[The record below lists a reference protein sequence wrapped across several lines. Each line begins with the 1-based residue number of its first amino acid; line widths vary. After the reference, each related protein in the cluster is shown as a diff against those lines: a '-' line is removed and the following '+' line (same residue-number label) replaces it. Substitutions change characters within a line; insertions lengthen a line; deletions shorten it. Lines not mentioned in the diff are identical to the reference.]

1 VAVGASLPRRAVGA
15 GTSGRTNLAAAWR
28 HVDIS
33 LVLTS
38 LAVAGLGLV
47 MIYSATRTRLAAQ
60 GINPHYYVE
69 RQAIFV
75 AIGVL
80 AMLLCAAVDYR
91 VLLAFSPVVYV
102 GTVLSLLA
110 VLSPVGSRSKGAQA
124 WFQLGS
130 YQFEPS
136 EVAKVALIICLAA
149 YCASHRGELNGRRL
163 LVVLGLGAVPFALVY
178 VQPNL
183 GTSLILLAL
192 LLSMLLIG
200 GARPRHLL
208 GLTVL
213 GVLGIVMVLQL
224 GVLKQYQVQRL
235 TAFLDTKSNTQGS
248 TYNLHQSQIAIAN
261 GATFGR
267 GLFRGTQTNLAYV
280 PEQHTDFIFTAVG
293 EQLGFVGSATLLALF
308 GLMVWRTW
316 RIATLAKDLAGTLLC
331 VGVLAILVF
340 QIFVNVGMTMGIM
353 PITGIPLPF
362 MSYGGTATVAA
373 FAAIGLV
380 LNVHMR
386 RFA

>member
-1 VAVGASLPRRAVGA
+1 MAVTASLPRRAAGA
-15 GTSGRTNLAAAWR
+15 GTSGRSNLAAAWR

-33 LVLTS
+33 LALTS
-38 LAVAGLGLV
+38 LVISGLGLV
-47 MIYSATRTRLAAQ
+47 MVYSATRTRLAAQ

-69 RQAIFV
+69 RQAVFV
-75 AIGVL
+75 VIGLL
-80 AMLLCAAVDYR
+80 AMMLCAAVDYR
-91 VLLAFSPVVYV
+91 VILAFSPIVYA

-136 EVAKVALIICLAA
+136 EIAKVALIICLAA
-149 YCASHRGELNGRRL
+149 YCASHRGELDGRRL
-163 LVVLGLGAVPFALVY
+163 LVVLGLGAVPFALIY

-192 LLSMLLIG
+192 LLCMLLVG

-208 GLTVL
+208 GLTLL
-213 GVLGIVMVLQL
+213 GVLGIVLVLQL

-235 TAFLDTKSNTQGS
+235 TAFLDTNSSIQGS
-248 TYNLHQSQIAIAN
+248 TYNLHQSQIAI
-261 GATFGR
+261 GHGGPFGR
-267 GLFRGTQTNLAYV
+267 GLFRGTQTNLSYV

-308 GLMVWRTW
+308 ALMVWRTW
-316 RIATLAKDLAGTLLC
+316 RTATLAKDLAGTLLC
-331 VGVLAILVF
+331 VGVMAILLF

-373 FAAIGLV
+373 FAGVGLV

>member
-1 VAVGASLPRRAVGA
+1 MAVGTSMPRRAAGA
-15 GTSGRTNLAAAWR
+15 GTSGRTDLAAAWR
-28 HVDIS
+28 HVDLS
-33 LVLTS
+33 LVISTLVVS
-38 LAVAGLGLV
+38 VLGLV

-69 RQAIFV
+69 RQAVFV
-75 AIGVL
+75 AIGLVVL
-80 AMLLCAAVDYR
+80 VFCAAVDYR
-91 VLLAFSPVVYV
+91 FFLEFSPVLYM
-102 GTVLSLLA
+102 GTVLLLLA
-110 VLSPVGSRSKGAQA
+110 VLSPIGSRSKGAQA

-136 EVAKVALIICLAA
+136 EIAKIALVVCLAA
-149 YCASHRGELNGRRL
+149 YCASHRGELDGRRL
-163 LVVLGLGAVPFALVY
+163 MVVLGLGAIPFALIY

-208 GLTVL
+208 GLTLL
-213 GVLGIVMVLQL
+213 GVIGIVVVLQL
-224 GVLKQYQVQRL
+224 GVLKAYQVQRL
-235 TAFLDTKSNTQGS
+235 TAFLDTKPNSQGS
-248 TYNLHQSQIAIAN
+248 TYNLQQSQIAI
-261 GATFGR
+261 GHGGTFGR
-267 GLFRGTQTNLAYV
+267 GLFRGSQTNLSYV

-293 EQLGFVGSATLLALF
+293 EQLGFVGSALLLALF
-308 GLMVWRTW
+308 GWMVWRTW
-316 RIATLAKDLAGTLLC
+316 RTATLAKDLGGTLLC

-362 MSYGGTATVAA
+362 MSYGGTATVAG
-373 FAAIGLV
+373 FASIGLV